1 MTEALFALKIS
12 FCEKNKTKKKKK
24 IEEHIFL
31 AISRTKV
38 PENFFG

>member
-12 FCEKNKTKKKKK
+12 FCEKNKTKKKR

-38 PENFFG
+38 PEKFFG